1 VLTHWKERESVY
13 MRRRRRIAE
22 ENGGVVP
29 AYAVAVGGQ
38 PIDVA
43 PSDKQRGARRITQP
57 EDPAQGVSKAEF
69 DEMVRDLHVDAPPT
83 ATVERDPTADLA
95 PEDLV
100 LKDDKPKTPKP
111 KRPRNKRHGR
121 SR

>member
-1 VLTHWKERESVY
+1 
-13 MRRRRRIAE
+13 MQRRI
-22 ENGGVVP
+22 VVLP
-29 AYAVAVGGQ
+29 QPDGPTKAVMPTA
-38 PIDVA
+38 
-43 PSDKQRGARRITQP
+43 
-57 EDPAQGVSKAEF
+57 GVSKAEF

-83 ATVERDPTADLA
+83 STAERDPTADLA

-111 KRPRNKRHGR
+111 KRPRNRRHGR